1 MFGVRTSDRTGSEF
15 KKTQGKLREA
25 VSRARGGGRGFTD
38 DPYNPVLAV
47 LSSRLSDTANYYAA
61 MPIQLKSCLMA
72 TALWTDITKF
82 G

>member
-15 KKTQGKLREA
+15 KKHKANLERRFL
-25 VSRARGGGRGFTD
+25 VRAEGRGFTD